1 MLTVEKN
8 GRSTIA
14 IYTSEYNGNNY
25 LHIREHYTDKAG
37 ELKPTKKGVA
47 INVDLGVELLAA
59 LASAVGELQNAP
71 PAKPAKPA
79 KVKAAPKA
87 KPAAKRKA
95 APKGKA
101 TANLDAAL
109 AAIPAKS

>member
-1 MLTVEKN
+1 MQTVEKN

-14 IYTSEYNGNNY
+14 IYTSEYNGSNY

-47 INVDLGVELLAA
+47 INVDLGVELLQA
-59 LASAVGELQNAP
+59 LTAAVGELQNAP

-109 AAIPAKS
+109 AAIPARS